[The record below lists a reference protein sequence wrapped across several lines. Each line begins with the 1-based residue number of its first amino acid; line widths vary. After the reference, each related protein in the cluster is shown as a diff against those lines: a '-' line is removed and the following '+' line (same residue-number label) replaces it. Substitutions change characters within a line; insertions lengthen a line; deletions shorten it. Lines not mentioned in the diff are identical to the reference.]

1 MQSADVTG
9 AFDAYLKAANDEQ
22 LANKAYLRAEDLF
35 KHGAISQA
43 MVEQAED
50 SEKDAKADLNAA
62 EQQLKALGVDK
73 NHPSPMVNV
82 YAPISGV
89 IVART

>member
-1 MQSADVTG
+1 VQSPDVST
-9 AFDAYLKAANDEQ
+9 AFDAYLKAVNDEQ

-50 SEKDAKADLNAA
+50 SEKDAKADLTAA
-62 EQQLKALGVDK
+62 EEQLKVWASTRIIPAPSWTSLR
-73 NHPSPMVNV
+73 PSP
-82 YAPISGV
+82 ASSS
-89 IVART
+89 ART